1 MDFALC
7 VLSHIVSHGCDKNV
21 SVGGSS
27 HVACVV
33 ARSRSIAVQL
43 TAEYIASLRSMQV
56 VHISMCIVGH
66 SIASI
71 DKSRLGQNI
80 GSCASGKTDTTKI
93 SYRM

>member
-27 HVACVV
+27 HVASVV

-43 TAEYIASLRSMQV
+43 TAEYIASLLDIPVSGVDLGTDSM
-56 VHISMCIVGH
+56 
-66 SIASI
+66 
-71 DKSRLGQNI
+71 L
-80 GSCASGKTDTTKI
+80 
-93 SYRM
+93 